1 MVFEESFSVAP
12 MMEWTDRHCRYFHRL
27 LSNSAVLY
35 TEMISADALIFG
47 PRHNLLVFN
56 NEELPCVL
64 QLGGNNPKKL
74 ALAAQYGQDYGYSK
88 INLNIGC
95 PSNRV
100 QSGAFGACLM
110 KDPKLVA
117 ECVKTIQ
124 NNCQIPITIKCRI
137 GVDDMHEVQGLDE
150 FIDEVSEN
158 GIDLFVIHAR
168 KALLNGLSPKQ
179 NREIPPLNYNR
190 VGLLKKRRPDLK
202 IVINGGIKSIKEGQD
217 LVNKFALDGF
227 MIGREV
233 YKNPYILSSMD
244 RIVFNSEEKIKSRYK
259 VAMEMADY
267 IDKFMK
273 KEEGRVHAVTRH
285 ILGLYNSLP
294 GAKEWR
300 RVLSEDTRFSKNGD
314 ILRLATDNIEEF
326 IHTRS
331 LILA

>member
-1 MVFEESFSVAP
+1 
-12 MMEWTDRHCRYFHRL
+12 
-27 LSNSAVLY
+27 
-35 TEMISADALIFG
+35 MISADALIFG
-47 PRHNLLVFN
+47 PRHKLLVFN

-64 QLGGNNPKKL
+64 QLGGNDPKKL
-74 ALAAQYGQDYGYSK
+74 SLAAKFGQSYGYSK

-100 QSGAFGACLM
+100 QNGSFGACLM
-110 KDPKLVA
+110 QTPKIVS
-117 ECVKTIQ
+117 ECVRAMQ
-124 NNCQIPITIKCRI
+124 DVSQLPITIKCRI

-179 NREIPPLNYNR
+179 NRETPPLNYNR

>member
-27 LSNSAVLY
+27 LSSSAVLY

-64 QLGGNNPKKL
+64 QLGGNDPKKL

-233 YKNPYILSSMD
+233 YKNPYILSSID

-326 IHTRS
+326 IHNRS

>member
-1 MVFEESFSVAP
+1 MEFDEKFSVAP
-12 MMEWTDRHCRYFHRL
+12 MMEWTDKHCRYFFRL
-27 LSNSAVLY
+27 MSNCSTLY
-35 TEMISADALIFG
+35 TEMISADSIIFG
-47 PRHNLLVFN
+47 PRDKLLNFN
-56 NEELPCVL
+56 KEELPCVL

-100 QSGAFGACLM
+100 QNGAFGACLM
-110 KDPKLVA
+110 KNPKLVA
-117 ECVKTIQ
+117 ECVKIIK

-244 RIVFNSEEKIKSRYK
+244 RIVFNSDEKIKSRYK

>member
-1 MVFEESFSVAP
+1 MIFEENFSVAP

-27 LSNSAVLY
+27 LSSSAVLY

-47 PRHNLLVFN
+47 PRHKLLVFN

-64 QLGGNNPKKL
+64 QLGGNDPKKL
-74 ALAAQYGQDYGYSK
+74 GLAAKYGQDYGYSK

-100 QSGAFGACLM
+100 QNGAFGACLM

-124 NNCQIPITIKCRI
+124 NNCQIPVTIKCRI
-137 GVDDMHEVQGLDE
+137 GVDDMHVVQGLDD
-150 FIDEVSEN
+150 FVDEVSEV
-158 GIDLFVIHAR
+158 GVKLFVIHAR
-168 KALLNGLSPKQ
+168 KAILNGLSPKQ
-179 NREIPPLNYNR
+179 NREIPPLDYNR

-202 IVINGGIKSIKEGQD
+202 IIINGGIQSIKEGQD
-217 LVNKFALDGF
+217 LVKKFALDGF

-233 YKNPYILSSMD
+233 YKNPYILSSLD
-244 RIVFNSEEKIKSRYK
+244 RIVFNSEDKTKSRYK

-267 IDKFMK
+267 IDDFMK
-273 KEEGRVHAVTRH
+273 KDEGHVHSVTRH

-300 RVLSEDTRFSKNGD
+300 RVLSENARFSKNGD
-314 ILRLATDNIEEF
+314 ILRFATDNIEDF
-326 IHTRS
+326 IHSKS

>member
-1 MVFEESFSVAP
+1 MAFDEKFSVAP

-100 QSGAFGACLM
+100 QNGAFGACLM
-110 KDPKLVA
+110 KNPKLVA
-117 ECVKTIQ
+117 ECVKIIK

-202 IVINGGIKSIKEGQD
+202 IVINGGIQSIKEGQD

>member
-64 QLGGNNPKKL
+64 QLGGNDPKKL

-137 GVDDMHEVQGLDE
+137 GVDMHTLQGLDN
-150 FIDEVSEN
+150 FVDEVSEA
-158 GIDLFVIHAR
+158 GVKLFVIHAR

-179 NREIPPLNYNR
+179 NREIPPLDYNR

-202 IVINGGIKSIKEGQD
+202 IIINGGIQSIKEGQD
-217 LVNKFALDGF
+217 LVKKFALDGF

-233 YKNPYILSSMD
+233 YKNPYILSSLD
-244 RIVFNSEEKIKSRYK
+244 RIVFNSEVKTKSRYK

-267 IDKFMK
+267 IDNFMK
-273 KEEGRVHAVTRH
+273 KDEGNVHSVTRH

-300 RVLSEDTRFSKNGD
+300 RVLSENARFSKNGD
-314 ILRLATDNIEEF
+314 ILRFATDNIEDF
-326 IHTRS
+326 IHSKS

>member
-64 QLGGNNPKKL
+64 QLGGNDPKKL

-110 KDPKLVA
+110 KNPKLVA

-137 GVDDMHEVQGLDE
+137 GVDDMHMVQGLDN
-150 FIDEVSEN
+150 FVDEVSEA
-158 GIDLFVIHAR
+158 GVKLFVIHAR

-179 NREIPPLNYNR
+179 NREIPPLDYNR

-202 IVINGGIKSIKEGQD
+202 IIINGGIQSIKEGQD
-217 LVNKFALDGF
+217 LVKKFALDGF

-233 YKNPYILSSMD
+233 YKNPYILSSLD
-244 RIVFNSEEKIKSRYK
+244 RIVFNSEVKTKSRYK

-267 IDKFMK
+267 IDNFMK
-273 KEEGRVHAVTRH
+273 KDEGNVHSVTRH

-300 RVLSEDTRFSKNGD
+300 RVLSENTRFSKNGD
-314 ILRLATDNIEEF
+314 ILRFATDNIEDF
-326 IHTRS
+326 IHSKS